1 MDNSKSAILNDLLN
15 EIGKKEFDLEA
26 WKMKAVMVFSKFFGH
41 GDEKIGFIKNL
52 RYDFSSW
59 ALRDSSGGK
68 QPDSVKENARR
79 IIETALL
86 EISLSAGDG
95 NMVLDTI
102 QEEISGKEFSL
113 LMEIVERS
121 ENPDSGL
128 NEYFMNLTPS
138 KKEQILTKLVLKSIT
153 K

>member
-1 MDNSKSAILNDLLN
+1 MDNSKSTIINDLLN

-26 WKMKAVMVFSKFFGH
+26 WKMKATMVFTKFFGTD
-41 GDEKIGFIKNL
+41 DEKIGFIKNL

-86 EISLSAGDG
+86 EISLSESE
-95 NMVLDTI
+95 NLVLDTL
-102 QEEISGKEFSL
+102 QEELTGKEFSS
-113 LMEIVERS
+113 LMSLVEKS
-121 ENPDSGL
+121 ESLASDL
-128 NEYFMNLTPS
+128 NEYFINLTPS
-138 KKEQILTKLVLKSIT
+138 KKEQILIKLVLKSI
-153 K
+153 KK